1 MMRQS
6 PGFNPSQA
14 QTQAALKAMRAYFT
28 ATAQAR
34 PRKERQQ
41 LAHEWLAAV
50 RRLRTS
56 AQ

>member
-6 PGFNPSQA
+6 PGFIPQE
-14 QTQAALKAMRAYFT
+14 QTQAALKAMRAYFA

-41 LAHEWLAAV
+41 LAHEWLSAV
-50 RRLRTS
+50 RRLRTNT
-56 AQ
+56 Q

>member
-1 MMRQS
+1 MRQS
-6 PGFNPSQA
+6 PGFNPPQE
-14 QTQAALKAMRAYFT
+14 QTQAALKAMRAYFA

-50 RRLRTS
+50 RRLRTN